1 MYLFKFPYVELI
13 FYSVPT
19 STKKSL
25 ALVGTELKARNKSGM
40 YITCVFYAARKYQ
53 ASTTVL
59 VPSAKHEALR
69 TVVLV
74 LVLALKL
81 NTTTEVED

>member
-1 MYLFKFPYVELI
+1 MI
-13 FYSVPT
+13 
-19 STKKSL
+19 
-25 ALVGTELKARNKSGM
+25 GM

-59 VPSAKHEALR
+59 VQRAIARGTS

-81 NTTTEVED
+81 KARLLKSKTEVACC

>member
-1 MYLFKFPYVELI
+1 
-13 FYSVPT
+13 
-19 STKKSL
+19 
-25 ALVGTELKARNKSGM
+25 M